1 MAEERRIR
9 EEEERLL
16 KEREGERNAE
26 LANPALY
33 GVTCGWVEAL
43 AIITGWRRSLEGDW
57 DLSKIPECGKIIL
70 HVVRN
75 CGNLFMNSLI
85 RISEDC
91 LSVGLN

>member
-43 AIITGWRRSLEGDW
+43 AIITGRRRSLEGDW
-57 DLSKIPECGKIIL
+57 DLSKIPECGK
-70 HVVRN
+70 
-75 CGNLFMNSLI
+75 LFCMWLGIAEICS
-85 RISEDC
+85 
-91 LSVGLN
+91 

>member
-1 MAEERRIR
+1 MAEERRRR

-16 KEREGERNAE
+16 KEREGGNAE

-91 LSVGLN
+91 ISVGLN